1 MLLTSLDSESVVLGF
16 LRYLYFGTA
25 VGYVTISFEHTN
37 ITTLQRFCV
46 CVCVWFCDIAN
57 KNYYSG

>member
-1 MLLTSLDSESVVLGF
+1 MLLTSLDSESVFLGF

-37 ITTLQRFCV
+37 ITTLQQFF